1 MIVVVEHR
9 PPARTSGAGQ
19 DPRLNEVRVLPEAI
33 ANTIGGPIPAPL
45 VALWSAPLEGVAP
58 LPLPQP
64 LSFKTASVGRSQVG
78 SDLRPPAAST
88 RNRKLQDGVLMVR
101 RPS

>member
-1 MIVVVEHR
+1 MRRNVVSAGFACAAVLMLVAVTATLGVF
-9 PPARTSGAGQ
+9 PPAA
-19 DPRLNEVRVLPEAI
+19 
-33 ANTIGGPIPAPL
+33 
-45 VALWSAPLEGVAP
+45 VAAA
-58 LPLPQP
+58 